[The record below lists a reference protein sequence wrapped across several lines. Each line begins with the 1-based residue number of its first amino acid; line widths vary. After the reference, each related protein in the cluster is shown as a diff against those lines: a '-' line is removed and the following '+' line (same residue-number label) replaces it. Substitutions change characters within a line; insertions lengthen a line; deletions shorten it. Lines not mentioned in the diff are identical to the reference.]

1 MADDSDF
8 PPAKSK
14 RRFRTHLTH
23 AGRGGTKALGFV
35 NPPVLRG
42 STMLYPTIAEREAAK
57 QRPMDRVHGYGIN
70 GSATHWALEDMI
82 AGIEGGTRCRI
93 VSTGLAAITVPL
105 LAYLSA
111 GDHCLMPDSIYG
123 PGRKFAD
130 SGLTRFGIETTYYDP
145 SVGEAGMAALI
156 RPETRVVYTESPG
169 SATFEVQDIPAI
181 ARAAH
186 ARGAKVFMDN
196 TWGLHFF
203 QPFQHGVDVSIQAL
217 TKYAG
222 GHSDV
227 MLGSITTN
235 DDADFERVHAMVRLL
250 GQYAS
255 PDDCWLALRGLRTLG
270 VRLQA
275 QMEAGI
281 EVAHW
286 LRGRPEVAEVLHP
299 ALPGA
304 PGHALWKRDFTGA
317 SSLFGLVLKPEFS
330 VEACTAMVNA
340 MQLFG
345 IGSSWGGYESL
356 LVPTTDGFT
365 RTASTR
371 HFDGPILRMHVGLED
386 PTDLIADLEQGFA
399 VLRAYRRGALDE

>member
-1 MADDSDF
+1 MGRPPRDADRN
-8 PPAKSK
+8 PP
-14 RRFRTHLTH
+14 RTRLTH
-23 AGRGGTKALGFV
+23 TGRGGTKAPGFV

-42 STMLYPTIAEREAAK
+42 STMLYPTIADREAAK
-57 QRPMDRVHGYGIN
+57 NRPLERVPGYGIN

-82 AGIEGGTRCRI
+82 TEIEGGTRCRI
-93 VSTGLAAITVPL
+93 VSTGLAAITTPL

-130 SGLTRFGIETTYYDP
+130 VAMNRFGIETTYYDP
-145 SVGEAGMAALI
+145 AVDEAGMAALM
-156 RPETRVVYTESPG
+156 RPNTRVVYTESPG
-169 SATFEVQDIPAI
+169 SITFEVQDIPAI

-203 QPFQHGVDVSIQAL
+203 QPFRHGVDVSIQAL

-235 DDADFERVHAMVRLL
+235 TEADFECVHTTLRAL

-255 PDDCWLALRGLRTLG
+255 PDDCWLTLRGLRTLG

-275 QMEAGI
+275 QMESGI

-286 LRGRPEVAEVLHP
+286 LRGRPEVAHVLHP
-299 ALPGA
+299 GLPGA
-304 PGHALWKRDFTGA
+304 AGHALWKRDFTGA
-317 SSLFGLVLKPEFS
+317 CSLFGLVLKPEYS
-330 VEACTAMVNA
+330 EDASHAMINA
-340 MQLFG
+340 LQLFG

-356 LVPTTDGFT
+356 LTATTGNFT
-365 RTASTR
+365 RSVGAG
-371 HFDGPILRMHVGLED
+371 HFDGPVLRVHVGLED
-386 PTDLIADLEQGFA
+386 PADLIADLEHGFA
-399 VLRAYRRGALDE
+399 VLRGYRSEALEE